1 MNEKAQAW
9 LGNLLGW
16 GQRRQ
21 AADAEKLYAETVRLA
36 RNPVFFDTYGVADDV
51 DGRFDALSLI
61 VALVMRKLK
70 TLDDD
75 GKALSQQLFDSMF
88 ADMDLSLREMGA
100 GDIGVSKR
108 VRAMAEAFMGRLESY
123 VYVIDNDDKKS
134 FSVAL
139 TRNLF
144 RGNERIMR
152 ALVLAL
158 MEFKKYH
165 KALTICNILLE
176 KNSKDTRATD
186 LKMDILF
193 LGLIEIENLI
203 Y

>member
-1 MNEKAQAW
+1 MRDVATMNKKAQAW

-21 AADAEKLYAETVRLA
+21 ANNAEKLYAEAVRLA
-36 RNPVFFDTYGVADDV
+36 RNPAFFDRYGVADDV

-123 VYVIDNDDKKS
+123 VYAIDNNDKKS
-134 FSVAL
+134 FSAAL
-139 TRNLF
+139 NRNLF
-144 RGNERIMR
+144 RGNETIDPLANGLVDYLF
-152 ALVLAL
+152 ALVKEIDNLPAEQVL
-158 MEFKKYH
+158 VGM
-165 KALTICNILLE
+165 L
-176 KNSKDTRATD
+176 
-186 LKMDILF
+186 DIK
-193 LGLIEIENLI
+193 
-203 Y
+203 